1 MKAGSSPESRVAI
14 VNESSIIWFEVLVLP
29 PGHTGARDARDF
41 VGAHLAIH
49 GLPYLVDEIHLVVS
63 ELVTNALVHGQPPV
77 IVAME
82 ERERDVLVTV
92 SDESPVQPGVLR
104 HEATD
109 VGGRG
114 LSIVEQVSQEWG
126 TNNRFDGGKSVW
138 ARFDKETRD
147 LTPATSQGQPV

>member
-1 MKAGSSPESRVAI
+1 M
-14 VNESSIIWFEVLVLP
+14 
-29 PGHTGARDARDF
+29 
-41 VGAHLAIH
+41 
-49 GLPYLVDEIHLVVS
+49 S

-77 IVAME
+77 IVTME